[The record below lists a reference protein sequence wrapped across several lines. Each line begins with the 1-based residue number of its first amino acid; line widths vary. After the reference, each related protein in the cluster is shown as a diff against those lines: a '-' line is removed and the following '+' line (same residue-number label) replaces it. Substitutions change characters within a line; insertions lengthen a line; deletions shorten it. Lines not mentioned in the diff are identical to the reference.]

1 MKLIFYISFAVLFFV
16 KPIYAQQGR
25 DKLELLR
32 VNFINQNVELTS
44 AEAEKFWP
52 IYNEYNDKLK
62 AVKRNLRQSYRKK
75 PSELTERDAEELYQ
89 LELQS
94 RLAETELY
102 KQYSEKIKAIIGVK
116 KFVKLRVAEEKFKQE
131 VIKTIKDREG

>member
-1 MKLIFYISFAVLFFV
+1 MLFFL

-44 AEAEKFWP
+44 TEAEKFWP
-52 IYNEYNDKLK
+52 VYNEYNDKLK

-75 PSELTERDAEELYQ
+75 PSELTEPEAEELYQ

-94 RLAETELY
+94 RIAETELY